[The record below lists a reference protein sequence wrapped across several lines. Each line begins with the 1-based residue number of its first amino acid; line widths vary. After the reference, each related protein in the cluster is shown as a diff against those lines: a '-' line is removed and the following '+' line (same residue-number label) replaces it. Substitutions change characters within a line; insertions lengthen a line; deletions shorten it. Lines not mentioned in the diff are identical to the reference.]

1 MDQLGFVWDPFESS
15 WREGFAALKQFK
27 ARETHCHVPTFHV
40 EGKFR
45 LGQWANVQRQ
55 RIDILPAERRE
66 LLDAIGFIWDPVEKV
81 WNEEF
86 VALTQFKAR
95 EGHCRVPAL
104 CVEGKVRLG
113 QWVSNLRQRKDNLS
127 AEQKK
132 RLDDIGFVWKPL
144 GEAWQKGFAALK
156 RFKAR
161 EGHCSVPVTHEE
173 NGYQLGKWA
182 SHQRNLRDSMSV
194 ERRQQLDELGFVWEP
209 FEMAWEEGFSN
220 LTIYKNREGH
230 CLVPEGYKENGFP
243 LAAWVSR
250 QRSLKDN
257 LSEERRQKLTQLGFS
272 WNPFEDAWDEGF
284 RRLDAFK
291 RREGHCRVPKRY
303 FEGGFKLGRWV
314 EIQRRDKG
322 KLSPERLK
330 KLNDLGFIW
339 NGQKANTTD
348 ESMTASIQT
357 QNSSSESALTSTK

>member
-1 MDQLGFVWDPFESS
+1 MDQLGFVWDPFENS
-15 WREGFAALKQFK
+15 WRWGFAALKRFK

-55 RIDILPAERRE
+55 RRDILPAERRE
-66 LLDAIGFIWDPVEKV
+66 LLDAIGFIWDPLEKL
-81 WNEEF
+81 WKEGF
-86 VALTQFKAR
+86 AALTQFKAR
-95 EGHCRVPAL
+95 EEHCRVPAL
-104 CVEGKVRLG
+104 CVEGKFRLG
-113 QWVSNLRQRKDNLS
+113 QWVSNLRQRKDTLS

-144 GEAWQKGFAALK
+144 GEAWEKGFAALK
-156 RFKAR
+156 QFKAR

-173 NGYQLGKWA
+173 NGYRLGKWA

-194 ERRQQLDELGFVWEP
+194 ERRQRLDEMGFVWHP
-209 FEMAWEEGFSN
+209 FEMSWNEGFSN
-220 LTIYKNREGH
+220 LTVYKNREGH

-243 LAAWVSR
+243 LAEWVSR
-250 QRSLKDN
+250 QRRQKDD
-257 LSEERRQKLTQLGFS
+257 LSEERRRKLTQLGFS
-272 WNPFEDAWDEGF
+272 WNPFEDAWEEGF

-291 RREGHCRVPKRY
+291 GREGHCRVPNRY
-303 FEGGFKLGRWV
+303 VEGSFKLGRWV
-314 EIQRRDKG
+314 GIQRRDKG

-339 NGQKANTTD
+339 NAQKANTTD

-357 QNSSSESALTSTK
+357 QNSPSESALTSTK